1 MARDLKKV
9 KTKELNFDEI
19 EIDFLNEILDYYEK
33 TLEKK
38 ELSQLKKV
46 SHQGM
51 VGILKKKINNDEW
64 TGEKWIKT

>member
-9 KTKELNFDEI
+9 KIKKIVLNEI
-19 EIDFLNEILDYYEK
+19 HIDFLNEVLDYYEK
-33 TLEKK
+33 TLLER

-51 VGILKKKINNDEW
+51 IGILKDKINNSEW
-64 TGEKWIKT
+64 TGEEWI

>member
-9 KTKELNFDEI
+9 KNKQMIFDEI
-19 EIDFLNEILDYYEK
+19 EIDFLNEVLDFYKAE
-33 TLEKK
+33 LEKR

-51 VGILKKKINNDEW
+51 TAILKDKINKCEW
-64 TGEKWIKT
+64 TGEEWL

>member
-9 KTKELNFDEI
+9 KIKKIILDEI
-19 EIDFLNEILDYYEK
+19 HIDFLNEVLDYYEK
-33 TLEKK
+33 TLLER

-51 VGILKKKINNDEW
+51 TAILKDKINKCEW
-64 TGEKWIKT
+64 TGEDWL

>member
-9 KTKELNFDEI
+9 KIKKIILDEI
-19 EIDFLNEILDYYEK
+19 HINFLNEVLDYYEE
-33 TLEKK
+33 TLHKR

-51 VGILKKKINNDEW
+51 TAILKDKINNCEW
-64 TGEKWIKT
+64 TGEEWL

>member
-9 KTKELNFDEI
+9 KIKKIILDEI
-19 EIDFLNEILDYYEK
+19 HIDFLNEVLDYYEE
-33 TLEKK
+33 TLHKR

-51 VGILKKKINNDEW
+51 TAILKDKINKCEW
-64 TGEKWIKT
+64 TGEDWL

>member
-9 KTKELNFDEI
+9 KTKEIVFDEVQ
-19 EIDFLNEILDYYEK
+19 IDFLNEVLDYYEK
-33 TLEKK
+33 TLLER

-51 VGILKKKINNDEW
+51 TAILKDKINKCEW
-64 TGEKWIKT
+64 TGEDWL

>member
-64 TGEKWIKT
+64 TGEKWL

>member
-9 KTKELNFDEI
+9 KIKKIILDEI
-19 EIDFLNEILDYYEK
+19 HIDFLNEVLDYYEE
-33 TLEKK
+33 TLHKR

-51 VGILKKKINNDEW
+51 TAILKDKINKCEW
-64 TGEKWIKT
+64 TGEEWL

>member
-9 KTKELNFDEI
+9 KIKKIILDEI
-19 EIDFLNEILDYYEK
+19 HINFLNEVLDFYEE
-33 TLEKK
+33 TLHKR

-64 TGEKWIKT
+64 TGEEWL

>member
-19 EIDFLNEILDYYEK
+19 EIEFLNEILDYYEK

-46 SHQGM
+46 SHLGM

-64 TGEKWIKT
+64 TGEKWI

>member
-9 KTKELNFDEI
+9 KTKEINFDEI

-64 TGEKWIKT
+64 TGEKWI

>member
-9 KTKELNFDEI
+9 KTKEINFDEI
-19 EIDFLNEILDYYEK
+19 EIEFLNEILDYYEK

-64 TGEKWIKT
+64 TGEKWI

>member
-9 KTKELNFDEI
+9 KTKEIVFDEVQ
-19 EIDFLNEILDYYEK
+19 IDFLNEVLDYYEK
-33 TLEKK
+33 TLLER

-51 VGILKKKINNDEW
+51 TAILKDKINKCEW
-64 TGEKWIKT
+64 TGEEWL

>member
-64 TGEKWIKT
+64 TGEKWI

>member
-19 EIDFLNEILDYYEK
+19 EIEFLNEVLDYYEE
-33 TLEKK
+33 TLHKR

-51 VGILKKKINNDEW
+51 TAILKDKINNCEW
-64 TGEKWIKT
+64 TGEEWL

>member
-38 ELSQLKKV
+38 ELSQLKKI
-46 SHQGM
+46 SHKGM
-51 VGILKKKINNDEW
+51 IAILKDKINNSEW
-64 TGEKWIKT
+64 TGEEWI